1 VLRLTPGSGEPLRV
15 LAVGAH
21 PDDIEIG
28 CGGTLLRLVSEG
40 SIAAATWLVLS
51 GDGARADEARA
62 GAAAVLAGVTDQ
74 EIRVDRIRDG
84 YFPARYEQVKDAL
97 ESVASRDV
105 DLVLVPRHD
114 DAHQDH
120 RLIGELALTA
130 FRDHLILEYEIP
142 KYDGDLRSA
151 NLYATLSEET
161 VARKVEVLMQTFA
174 SQLQREWFTPETFR
188 ALMRLR
194 GIEARAASGYA
205 EAFVCGK
212 GVF

>member
-1 VLRLTPGSGEPLRV
+1 
-15 LAVGAH
+15 
-21 PDDIEIG
+21 
-28 CGGTLLRLVSEG
+28 
-40 SIAAATWLVLS
+40 
-51 GDGARADEARA
+51 
-62 GAAAVLAGVTDQ
+62 
-74 EIRVDRIRDG
+74 
-84 YFPARYEQVKDAL
+84 
-97 ESVASRDV
+97 
-105 DLVLVPRHD
+105 VPRHD